1 MRIGIMGGTFDPIH
15 ISHLFVAEQAWQA
28 FSLDRVLFVPTGD
41 PPHKRHLADKFQR
54 LRMVELAVAGHPAFE
69 ACPLEVERPGVTY
82 TVDTMGALRAQ
93 YGPETVFFYIIG
105 GDTLLDLT
113 TWRES
118 QRVMGMTR
126 FIVLDRPGVDPET
139 VRREAQ
145 RLRQDCGADIRF
157 FPCDR
162 LDVSSTMVRRRVRA
176 GLSVRYLVP
185 DGVRDYICE
194 NRLYRG

>member
-1 MRIGIMGGTFDPIH
+1 MGGTFDPIH

-28 FSLDRVLFVPTGD
+28 FSLDRVLFIPTGD
-41 PPHKRHLADKFQR
+41 PPHKRHLADKHQR
-54 LRMVELAVAGHPAFE
+54 LRMVELAVTGHPAFE

-93 YGPETVFFYIIG
+93 YGPEAAFFYIIG

-113 TWRES
+113 SWREHE
-118 QRVMGMTR
+118 RVMGMTR
-126 FIVLDRPGVDPET
+126 FIVLDRPGVDPEA

-145 RLRQDCGADIRF
+145 RLGRAYGAKIDF

-162 LDVSSTMVRRRVRA
+162 LDVSSTMVRRRAQA

-185 DGVRDYICE
+185 DAVRAYMDE
-194 NRLYRG
+194 KKLYRG